1 LVRFVPT
8 SDKWRTLIDIRIMA
22 ASGPC
27 NILAVKLCCFWAN
40 VGVVSVKSRRSAS
53 VEAAGRSEVERCPVE
68 AIAIGAMAVV
78 KWLQQF
84 LRQES
89 NATRA
94 ALGLA
99 VAGHVIIA
107 LLLMLG
113 AFTRTEATSVVTT
126 PVEIV
131 MEKPDAQ
138 ASSPPTPA
146 SNEQNTLSGVPA
158 VADVDKRAKA
168 PLQTVD
174 VNGIDRPKQP
184 GHDGGDPRPDRAAID
199 LPSADGEL
207 ASGAASLPS
216 WAVEPI
222 GLAQP
227 QTTTREPGE
236 DEMTAIKEQKVEC
249 GAKARWS
256 SPAAGIRQ
264 RGRVTGIATEAQAL
278 ALIRSSQVV
287 TDRHINSNY
296 IKKQQVVAESLDSRQ
311 KTSAV
316 LRSGLTVN
324 VGDVVQIVSGHVD
337 PSDPCQYIPNVV
349 VRKP

>member
-1 LVRFVPT
+1 
-8 SDKWRTLIDIRIMA
+8 M
-22 ASGPC
+22 
-27 NILAVKLCCFWAN
+27 
-40 VGVVSVKSRRSAS
+40 VSVKSQRSAS
-53 VEAAGRSEVERCPVE
+53 VEALGAPEVERCPVE

-84 LRQES
+84 FQQES

-99 VAGHVIIA
+99 IAGHVIIA

-113 AFTRTEATSVVTT
+113 AFKRTEAASVVTI

-138 ASSPPTPA
+138 ASSTPTPA
-146 SNEQNTLSGVPA
+146 SNEQNPWSGIPA

-168 PLQTVD
+168 PPATLD
-174 VNGIDRPKQP
+174 VNGIDLPKQP
-184 GHDGGDPRPDRAAID
+184 GHDGGDPSPDPAAIP
-199 LPSADGEL
+199 LPPADGDL

-216 WAVEPI
+216 WAIEPI
-222 GLAQP
+222 GLAQR
-227 QTTTREPGE
+227 QTTAREPGE
-236 DEMTAIKEQKVEC
+236 DEMTAIKEQKIEC
-249 GAKARWS
+249 GAKARWA

-264 RGRVTGIATEAQAL
+264 RGRVTGIVTEAQAL
-278 ALIRSSQVV
+278 ALIRSSQVM
-287 TDRHINSNY
+287 TDRRINPKY
-296 IKKQQVVAESLDSRQ
+296 IRKPQVFAETLDGIQ

-316 LRSGLTVN
+316 LPSRLMVN
-324 VGDVVQIVSGHVD
+324 VGDVIEIDSGHVD

-349 VRKP
+349 VSKP

>member
-1 LVRFVPT
+1 
-8 SDKWRTLIDIRIMA
+8 MA
-22 ASGPC
+22 ASDPC
-27 NILAVKLCCFWAN
+27 NILTVKFYRLWAN
-40 VGVVSVKSRRSAS
+40 AGVVSVKSQRSAS
-53 VEAAGRSEVERCPVE
+53 VEAAGTPEVERCPVE

-84 LRQES
+84 LQRES

-99 VAGHVIIA
+99 VAGHAILA
-107 LLLMLG
+107 LLLMSG
-113 AFTRTEATSVVTT
+113 AFNRTEATSVVTT

-131 MEKPDAQ
+131 MEKPDPP

-146 SNEQNTLSGVPA
+146 PNEQNPLSGVPA

-168 PLQTVD
+168 PLQARD
-174 VNGIDRPKQP
+174 VNGADRPKQQ
-184 GHDGGDPRPDRAAID
+184 GRDGGDPHPDQAPIS
-199 LPSADGEL
+199 LPPADGEL
-207 ASGAASLPS
+207 ATGAASLPS
-216 WAVEPI
+216 WAVEPV

-227 QTTTREPGE
+227 QTTARDPGE

-264 RGRVTGIATEAQAL
+264 PGRVMGIVTEAQAL
-278 ALIRSSQVV
+278 ALIRSSQVL
-287 TDRHINSNY
+287 TDRRINSNY
-296 IKKQQVVAESLDSRQ
+296 VRKQQVFAESLDGRE

-316 LRSGLTVN
+316 LPSGLRVKA
-324 VGDVVQIVSGHVD
+324 GDVIEIEAGHID
-337 PSDPCQYIPNVV
+337 PSDRCQYIPNVV
-349 VRKP
+349 SSKL

>member
-1 LVRFVPT
+1 
-8 SDKWRTLIDIRIMA
+8 
-22 ASGPC
+22 
-27 NILAVKLCCFWAN
+27 
-40 VGVVSVKSRRSAS
+40 
-53 VEAAGRSEVERCPVE
+53 
-68 AIAIGAMAVV
+68 MAVV

-99 VAGHVIIA
+99 VAGHLIIA
-107 LLLMLG
+107 LLLMSG

-138 ASSPPTPA
+138 ASPPPTPA
-146 SNEQNTLSGVPA
+146 SNEQNTPNEQNTASSVPA

-168 PLQTVD
+168 PLQTMD

-184 GHDGGDPRPDRAAID
+184 GHDGGDPRPNPGAID
-199 LPSADGEL
+199 LPSAADGEL
-207 ASGAASLPS
+207 VSGAASLPS

-264 RGRVTGIATEAQAL
+264 RGRVTGIVTEAQAL

-296 IKKQQVVAESLDSRQ
+296 IKKQQVFAESLDGRQ

-316 LRSGLTVN
+316 LPSGLTVN

-337 PSDPCQYIPNVV
+337 PSGPCQYIPNVV
-349 VRKP
+349 ASKL

>member
-1 LVRFVPT
+1 
-8 SDKWRTLIDIRIMA
+8 M
-22 ASGPC
+22 
-27 NILAVKLCCFWAN
+27 LAWFRSN
-40 VGVVSVKSRRSAS
+40 PERSAS
-53 VEAAGRSEVERCPVE
+53 VEAAGGPGVERCGVE
-68 AIAIGAMAVV
+68 AIAIGAMTGV

-84 LRQES
+84 LRRES

-107 LLLMLG
+107 LLLVSG
-113 AFTRTEATSVVTT
+113 AFTRTEATSEVTT

-131 MEKPDAQ
+131 MEQPEAP
-138 ASSPPTPA
+138 APPPPTPTPPPTPA
-146 SNEQNTLSGVPA
+146 ANEQNTSLSVPA

-168 PLQTVD
+168 PRQTAN
-174 VNGIDRPKQP
+174 VNGVDQPKQP
-184 GHDGGDPRPDRAAID
+184 GHDGGDPRPHQAAID
-199 LPSADGEL
+199 LPSPSADGEL

-249 GAKARWS
+249 GAKASWS

-264 RGRVTGIATEAQAL
+264 RGRVIGIVTEAQAL

-296 IKKQQVVAESLDSRQ
+296 IGRQQVFAESLDGIQ
-311 KTSAV
+311 KTSA
-316 LRSGLTVN
+316 LLPSGLTVN
-324 VGDVVQIVSGHVD
+324 VGDVIQIDSGHVD

-349 VRKP
+349 VSKRR